1 MQSLGLM
8 WVGSLRRLSQ
18 KYFVLEHW
26 LRIFSQDWEVFVP
39 SGVTWGGFLV
49 SI

>member
-1 MQSLGLM
+1 MQSLGLT
-8 WVGSLRRLSQ
+8 WVGSWCRLSQ
-18 KYFVLEHW
+18 KYSMLEHW
-26 LRIFSQDWEVFVP
+26 LRILSQDWEVFVP